1 MQWQEDSEGNI
12 NEQLLLVSS
21 LSLKKTHLSFCLN
34 YFTLFLLYLLG
45 KSFQQQREAMKQTIE
60 EDKEPEKSGWT
71 LIFDI
76 NERFLG
82 FPSGI
87 RFKFAYQ
94 NCQGRCIHG
103 KMDVRSKA
111 TYLRTVK
118 KRQDLSIKDYLSIM

>member
-1 MQWQEDSEGNI
+1 MQWQEDSEGNV
-12 NEQLLLVSS
+12 NEQLLLVSV
-21 LSLKKTHLSFCLN
+21 LSLKKKKTHLSFCLN

-87 RFKFAYQ
+87 RFKFA
-94 NCQGRCIHG
+94 
-103 KMDVRSKA
+103 
-111 TYLRTVK
+111 L
-118 KRQDLSIKDYLSIM
+118 